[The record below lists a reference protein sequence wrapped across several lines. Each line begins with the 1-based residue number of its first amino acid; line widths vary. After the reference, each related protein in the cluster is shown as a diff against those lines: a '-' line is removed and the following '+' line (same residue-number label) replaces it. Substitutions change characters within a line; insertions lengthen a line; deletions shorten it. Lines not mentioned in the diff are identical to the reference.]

1 MALGGIEVSELA
13 LLPKLE
19 LRVDTTCHSLQVTG
33 EILPSLE
40 YLKLNDSIV
49 RTFRDLGTSFKNVR
63 VLHIARC
70 ELKEVQG
77 IQAFEQLEE
86 LYISYNDIVD
96 LFDVSFVANLS
107 ILDFEGNNV
116 NSIEQ
121 LKYLRRM
128 HRLTD
133 VNFKNNPVAKEFA
146 YCQTIFEVVPQLQ
159 ILDDEP
165 IGESFQ
171 EFVEQKQKESRKL
184 TIQTGQ
190 STEDTLKVALERVY
204 AKFKQKLGLTQ
215 EDLLFGTGGAEVES
229 ESLSIGQQ
237 IAREPDDEALLVIQI
252 KSQNKD

>member
-1 MALGGIEVSELA
+1 MQDHFMEIMNNEQVEDVIDLNEKFLAMALGGIEVSELA

-33 EILPSLE
+33 EILASLE

-86 LYISYNDIVD
+86 LYISHNAIDE

-107 ILDFEGNNV
+107 VLDFEGNKV
-116 NSIEQ
+116 SSVEQ

-128 HRLTD
+128 HRLTE
-133 VNFKNNPVAKEFA
+133 VNFKNNSVSKEFA
-146 YCQTIFEVVPQLQ
+146 YCQTIAEVVPKLQ

-165 IGESFQ
+165 IGDSF
-171 EFVEQKQKESRKL
+171 EAFVEEK
-184 TIQTGQ
+184 
-190 STEDTLKVALERVY
+190 
-204 AKFKQKLGLTQ
+204 
-215 EDLLFGTGGAEVES
+215 
-229 ESLSIGQQ
+229 
-237 IAREPDDEALLVIQI
+237 
-252 KSQNKD
+252 